1 MPTATPGSG
10 TIQYERSGPAD
21 GRPSVFIH
29 GYAMGGSLCSALTER
44 LSAAGFSCVAPT
56 WPLAAHSKAMNDGAN
71 LTIEG
76 WQRSWLSCSTRS
88 SSRTSCRSATTPAAR
103 SPTSSP
109 PHTRATRAL
118 ALTTCDDFERF
129 PPPILKPYRRREVP
143 AGMQPPRVSRCEPE
157 SDASE
162 GPVRSRTPT
171 STPGQNNQTIREE
184 ARHRRIELETISDF
198 RPTTSVSR
206 RRLCSA
212 TRKCPNPRF
221 ALAFTNSPKRST
233 PQQPASRVREHGRVT
248 P

>member
-1 MPTATPGSG
+1 MFGADRTAVRGG
-10 TIQYERSGPAD
+10 LFVRRAD
-21 GRPSVFIH
+21 
-29 GYAMGGSLCSALTER
+29 LT
-44 LSAAGFSCVAPT
+44 A
-56 WPLAAHSKAMNDGAN
+56 AAHSKAINDGAN

-109 PHTRATRAL
+109 PHARATRAL

-129 PPPILKPYRRREVP
+129 PSPILKPYRRREVP
-143 AGMQPPRVSRCEPE
+143 AGMQPPRVSRCGPE

-206 RRLCSA
+206 RRFARLRA
-212 TRKCPNPRF
+212 NARTPDPPWRPRTRPSDTRRK
-221 ALAFTNSPKRST
+221 SPHLECGSMVASLRST
-233 PQQPASRVREHGRVT
+233 GRRDS
-248 P
+248 

>member
-1 MPTATPGSG
+1 
-10 TIQYERSGPAD
+10 
-21 GRPSVFIH
+21 
-29 GYAMGGSLCSALTER
+29 
-44 LSAAGFSCVAPT
+44 
-56 WPLAAHSKAMNDGAN
+56 MNDGAN

-109 PHTRATRAL
+109 PHNRATRAL

-162 GPVRSRTPT
+162 GPVRSR
-171 STPGQNNQTIREE
+171 NADID
-184 ARHRRIELETISDF
+184 ARAEQPDDPRGSSPPPHRARDDQRLPPDYFGVASA
-198 RPTTSVSR
+198 
-206 RRLCSA
+206 LCSD
-212 TRKCPNPRF
+212 TRKCPNPRS
-221 ALAFTNSPKRST
+221 ALASTNSPKRYT
-233 PQQPASRVREHGRVT
+233 PQEPASRVREHGRVT